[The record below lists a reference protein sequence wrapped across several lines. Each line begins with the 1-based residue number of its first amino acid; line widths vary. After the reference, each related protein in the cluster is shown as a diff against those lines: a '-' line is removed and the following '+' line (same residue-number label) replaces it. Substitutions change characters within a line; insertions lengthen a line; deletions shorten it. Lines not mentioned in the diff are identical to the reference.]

1 MFSYQ
6 LSDTPTAIL
15 ECTYQGQFP
24 TRWKTQI
31 FVISWQ
37 VCNWREKKTKIL
49 QETEMQFS
57 VTSDSLS
64 HDHFQGQSCCIL
76 FKLTGRR
83 YISFVLLNW
92 DLSIVIVKLYL
103 HKLPFQ
109 KAFMIKRFTERRF
122 FLVLSLFTERQGY
135 AGWQIVLLSSRLL
148 LPTAAA
154 WALPSFYLCKF
165 VLLRWRLLKS
175 HSIPELIKNMYQ
187 CGYIMT
193 LTYETR
199 KKFHLSKAYL

>member
-1 MFSYQ
+1 MYLSRSVSYKVEDTDICYILTGLQ
-6 LSDTPTAIL
+6 LK
-15 ECTYQGQFP
+15 G
-24 TRWKTQI
+24 K
-31 FVISWQ
+31 
-37 VCNWREKKTKIL
+37 KKTKIL

-92 DLSIVIVKLYL
+92 DLNIVIVKLYL

-122 FLVLSLFTERQGY
+122 FF
-135 AGWQIVLLSSRLL
+135 W
-148 LPTAAA
+148 
-154 WALPSFYLCKF
+154 FYLC
-165 VLLRWRLLKS
+165 LLIDKAMQVDRLCSSPQGSCYRQQQPGPCQVSTYVSLS
-175 HSIPELIKNMYQ
+175 YWDE
-187 CGYIMT
+187 GY
-193 LTYETR
+193 
-199 KKFHLSKAYL
+199 SKATASLNSPKICINVAT

>member
-1 MFSYQ
+1 MYLSRSVSYKVEDTDICYILTGLQLKGKKKKPRFSKK
-6 LSDTPTAIL
+6 LRCNFRLPVTVCHMI
-15 ECTYQGQFP
+15 
-24 TRWKTQI
+24 I
-31 FVISWQ
+31 FRV
-37 VCNWREKKTKIL
+37 
-49 QETEMQFS
+49 
-57 VTSDSLS
+57 S
-64 HDHFQGQSCCIL
+64 HLCCIL

-92 DLSIVIVKLYL
+92 DLNIVIVKLYL

-122 FLVLSLFTERQGY
+122 FLVLSLFTDRQGY

-165 VLLRWRLLKS
+165 VLLRWRWLKS

-187 CGYIMT
+187 CGYVMT